1 MLRIAHESI
10 CFAVTQRNLRFEQIG
25 FAAMQQS
32 GDWNDLRSFLAIARH
47 GSLQGAARGLGVNH
61 STVFRRLNALEARL
75 GTRLF
80 DRSPRGYA
88 LTVAGEHMLASAERV
103 EDEILGLERRLLG
116 GDVRLSGT
124 LRVTTTDTLVHG
136 LLGPHLR
143 AFQVAYP
150 AIELELISGNAFFDL
165 SRREADVALR
175 PSRHPGDAMLGR
187 KLAEI
192 AVALYGARD
201 YLAARGRPTDVADLG
216 GHALIMGDAS
226 LGHLP
231 ATRWLTERAPAAA
244 TVLRC
249 NSWLSQFAA
258 ACAGLGLAALPCF
271 LGDPAPE
278 LARVLPP
285 EPALAGE
292 LWLVTHPDL
301 RRTARVRAFMD
312 TLARGLRRERALL
325 EGRGG

>member
-1 MLRIAHESI
+1 
-10 CFAVTQRNLRFEQIG
+10 
-25 FAAMQQS
+25 MQES

-47 GSLQGAARGLGVNH
+47 GSLQGASRTLGVNH

-75 GTRLF
+75 GVRLF

-88 LTVAGEHMLASAERV
+88 LTIAGEHMLASAERV

-116 GDVRLSGT
+116 GDVRLAGT

-143 AFQVAYP
+143 AFQARYP
-150 AIELELISGNAFFDL
+150 AIELELITGNAFFDL
-165 SRREADVALR
+165 SKREADVALR
-175 PSRHPGDAMLGR
+175 PSRHPGDAMVGR
-187 KLAEI
+187 RLAAI
-192 AVALYGARD
+192 AVALYAGRNYVAE
-201 YLAARGRPTDVADLG
+201 RGRPASEAELS
-216 GHALIMGDAS
+216 GHALITGDAS
-226 LGHLP
+226 LAHLP
-231 ATRWLTERAPAAA
+231 ATRWLERHVTHGV

-249 NSWLSQFAA
+249 NSWLSQSAA
-258 ACAGLGLAALPCF
+258 ARAGLGLAVLPCF

-278 LARVLPP
+278 LVRVLPP

-292 LWLVTHPDL
+292 LWLLTHPDL
-301 RRTARVRAFMD
+301 RRTARVRAFME

-325 EGRGG
+325 EGDAA